1 VDFGT
6 LALIVAAGLLGP
18 LLSTRRNWRL
28 PTVVGT
34 LLAGVLLGRTGLQAL
49 DTTDPTFTFLAEIG
63 FALVMFVA
71 GSHVPV
77 RDPRLRHGVGPG
89 LARAA
94 LIGVVAGAAGLG
106 LAAAF
111 GTGNGAIYAVLMAS
125 SSAAIVL
132 PIVDSLELTG
142 PPVLQLLPQVAVA
155 DAACIVALPLVIDPA
170 RAGRAGLGALAVIA
184 FAVVVFAVL
193 WRGER
198 SGLRRRLHRVSE
210 ERKFAL
216 ELRISLLALFALAAV
231 ATWAHVSVMLAG
243 FALGLAVAAIGR
255 PRRLARQLFAI
266 SDGFFAPLFFV
277 WLGASLNVRDLG
289 EHPSLILLGVLLG
302 VGALLVHL
310 TGVLTRQPVSMAA
323 LSCAQMGVP
332 VAAATL
338 ATQLGL
344 LGPGEAPAMIL
355 GALIT
360 IGVTVLAGGA
370 AARRQA
376 REPSPAESAT
386 TPEAGAPD
394 PSGTPP
400 PAPPN

>member
-1 VDFGT
+1 MDFGT

-18 LLSTRRNWRL
+18 VLSVRRSWHI
-28 PTVVGT
+28 PTVVGG
-34 LLAGVLLGRTGLQAL
+34 LLAGVLLGRTGLQLL
-49 DTTDPTFTFLAEIG
+49 DTTDPTFAFLADIG

-71 GSHVPV
+71 GSHVPI
-77 RDPRLRHGVGPG
+77 RDPRLRTGIGIG
-89 LARAA
+89 LLRAA
-94 LIGVVAGAAGLG
+94 LVGVVATVAGLG

-111 GTGNGAIYAVLMAS
+111 GSGNGAIYAVLMAS

-132 PIVDSLELTG
+132 PIVDSLGLTG
-142 PPVLQLLPQVAVA
+142 PPVLQLLPQVAIA

-170 RAGRAGLGALAVIA
+170 RAGRAALGALAVVA
-184 FAVVVFAVL
+184 FAIVVFGVL
-193 WRGER
+193 RWGER
-198 SGLRRRLHRVSE
+198 SGLRRRLRRVSE

-216 ELRISLLALFALAAV
+216 ELRISLLALFTLAAV
-231 ATWAHVSVMLAG
+231 ATWSHVSIMLAG
-243 FALGLAVAAIGR
+243 FALGLAVAAIGE

-289 EHPSLILLGVLLG
+289 EHPQLILLGALLG
-302 VGALLVHL
+302 AGALLVHL
-310 TGVLTRQPVSMAA
+310 VGVLTRQRVSMAA

-360 IGVTVLAGGA
+360 IVVTVLAGGA

-376 REPSPAESAT
+376 QEPTPSAPA
-386 TPEAGAPD
+386 AP
-394 PSGTPP
+394 T
-400 PAPPN
+400 

>member
-1 VDFGT
+1 MDFGT

-18 LLSTRRNWRL
+18 LLAARRSWHV
-28 PTVVGT
+28 PVVVGA
-34 LLAGVLLGRTGLQAL
+34 LLAGVLLGRTGLQLL
-49 DTTDPTFTFLAEIG
+49 DTTDPTFTFLADIG

-71 GSHVPV
+71 GSHVPI
-77 RDPRLRHGVGPG
+77 RDPRLRQGIGLG
-89 LARAA
+89 LARAV
-94 LIGVVAGAAGLG
+94 LVGIVATAAGLG
-106 LAAAF
+106 LAALF

-132 PIVDSLELTG
+132 PIVDSLGLTG

-170 RAGRAGLGALAVIA
+170 RAGRAAIGALAVVA
-184 FAVVVFAVL
+184 FAIVVFALL
-193 WRGER
+193 WWGER
-198 SGLRRRLHRVSE
+198 SGLRRRVHRISE
-210 ERKFAL
+210 DRKFAL
-216 ELRISLLALFALAAV
+216 ELRLSLLALFALAAV
-231 ATWAHVSVMLAG
+231 ATWSHVSIMLAG
-243 FALGLAVAAIGR
+243 FALGLAVAAIGE

-277 WLGASLNVRDLG
+277 WLGASLAVRDLG
-289 EHPSLILLGVLLG
+289 ERPGLILLGVLLG
-302 VGALLVHL
+302 VGAPIVHL
-310 TGVLTRQPVSMAA
+310 AGVPTGQPVSMAA

-360 IGVTVLAGGA
+360 IGVTVLAGAA

-376 REPSPAESAT
+376 REPAV
-386 TPEAGAPD
+386 
-394 PSGTPP
+394 TPP
-400 PAPPN
+400 AG

>member
-1 VDFGT
+1 MDFGT

-18 LLSTRRNWRL
+18 LLAARRTWHI
-28 PTVVGT
+28 PVVVGA
-34 LLAGVLLGRTGLQAL
+34 LLAGVLLGRTGLQLL
-49 DTTDPTFTFLAEIG
+49 DTTDPTFTFLADIG

-71 GSHVPV
+71 GSHVPI
-77 RDPRLRHGVGPG
+77 RDGRLRQGIGLG
-89 LARAA
+89 LARAV
-94 LIGVVAGAAGLG
+94 LVGIVATAAGLG
-106 LAAAF
+106 LAALF

-132 PIVDSLELTG
+132 PIVDSLGLTG

-170 RAGRAGLGALAVIA
+170 RAGRAAIGALAVVA
-184 FAVVVFAVL
+184 FAIVVFALL
-193 WRGER
+193 WWGER
-198 SGLRRRLHRVSE
+198 SGLRRRIHRISE
-210 ERKFAL
+210 DRKFAL
-216 ELRISLLALFALAAV
+216 ELRLSLLALFALAAV
-231 ATWAHVSVMLAG
+231 ATWSHVSIMLAG
-243 FALGLAVAAIGR
+243 FALGLAVAAIGE

-277 WLGASLNVRDLG
+277 WLGASLAVRDLG
-289 EHPSLILLGVLLG
+289 ERPSLILLGVLLG
-302 VGALLVHL
+302 LGAPAVHL
-310 TGVLTRQPVSMAA
+310 TAVLTGQRVSMAA

-338 ATQLGL
+338 ATQRGL

-360 IGVTVLAGGA
+360 IGVSVLAGAA

-376 REPSPAESAT
+376 REPAAT
-386 TPEAGAPD
+386 A
-394 PSGTPP
+394 P
-400 PAPPN
+400 PA

>member
-1 VDFGT
+1 MEFGT

-18 LLSTRRNWRL
+18 LLSARGSWHI

-34 LLAGVLLGRTGLQAL
+34 LLAGVLLGRTGLQVL
-49 DTTDPTFTFLAEIG
+49 DTTDPTFSFLADIG

-77 RDPRLRHGVGPG
+77 RDPRLRRGIGAG
-89 LARAA
+89 LARAV
-94 LIGVVAGAAGLG
+94 LVGVVAAAAGFG

-132 PIVDSLELTG
+132 PIVDSLGLTG

-170 RAGRAGLGALAVIA
+170 RAGRAGLGAMAVIA
-184 FAVVVFAVL
+184 VAVVVFAAL
-193 WRGER
+193 WWGER

-216 ELRISLLALFALAAV
+216 ELRFSLFALFALAAV
-231 ATWAHVSVMLAG
+231 ATWSHVSVMLAG
-243 FALGLAVAAIGR
+243 FALGLSVAAIGR

-289 EHPSLILLGVLLG
+289 QHPSLVLLG
-302 VGALLVHL
+302 LLLGLGALLVHL
-310 TGVLTRQPVSMAA
+310 VGVLTGQPISMAA

-344 LGPGEAPAMIL
+344 LGPGEAPAMIF

-360 IGVTVLAGGA
+360 IGATVLAGGA

-376 REPSPAESAT
+376 RV
-386 TPEAGAPD
+386 APD
-394 PSGTPP
+394 PPASPSSAASPTP
-400 PAPPN
+400 PAPHP